1 MRHTFRFLALVI
13 VACTGLAAPAVAQ
26 FAPGSGNRSAT
37 TDQTDARNQAG
48 KFDYYAL
55 ALSWSPT
62 FCDASPR
69 NQNDPQCSRSG
80 RRPYAF
86 VLHGLWPQHERGWP
100 ENCATGGSTYVPRPL
115 IDRMLDIMPS
125 PRLVIH
131 EYRKHGTCSGLDAE
145 AYFRLSRSFYE
156 KIKPPARFDRPSQ
169 YFTVSPG
176 EIVKGFVEA
185 NPGLK
190 PDHIAVV
197 CNGSGNRLR
206 EVRICFTRDGAF
218 RSCGDNEHP
227 RKLCSANSV
236 SVPPVR

>member
-1 MRHTFRFLALVI
+1 MRLTRLLPAALVF
-13 VACTGLAAPAVAQ
+13 VSVSGPAAAQ
-26 FAPGSGNRSAT
+26 FAPGSGNRGAASE
-37 TDQTDARNQAG
+37 QGQARNQPG

-62 FCDASPR
+62 YCGGATR

-80 RRPYAF
+80 GRPYAF

-100 ENCATGGSTYVPRPL
+100 ENCATGGGTYVPRPL

-131 EYRKHGTCSGLDAE
+131 EFRKHGTCSGLDAE
-145 AYFRLSRSFYE
+145 AYFGLSRTFYE
-156 KIKPPARFDRPSQ
+156 KVKHPPRFDRPSQ
-169 YFTVSPG
+169 YFTISPA
-176 EIVKGFVEA
+176 EVVKGFVEV

-190 PDHIAVV
+190 PAHMAVV
-197 CNGSGNRLR
+197 CGGPGNRLR

-218 RSCGDNEHP
+218 RSCGDNESP
-227 RKLCSANSV
+227 RRLCSAASV
-236 SVPPVR
+236 TVPPVR